1 MTNEPEQRRS
11 FPIQL
16 VVAAVLVVLV
26 VILVFQNSQTVTVNI
41 FLWELEGRLIW
52 TLLGVAFL
60 GFLAGLALPR
70 FRR

>member
-16 VVAAVLVVLV
+16 LVAAVLVVLV
-26 VILVFQNSQTVTVNI
+26 VILVFQNSQTVTVNV

-52 TLLGVAFL
+52 TLLGVALL